1 MLLNLFWGIIM
12 TMKELGL
19 TLRGLSLLV
28 WPGLSVRP
36 FVDDDYDAELKTN
49 TQLAKEPA
57 AAIEKRRREY
67 EPEVRQRMGTFRW
80 GVWGSFLF
88 LLTAIIAAI
97 ILKLFWQASPN
108 AKVWLGGASIFVFA
122 WSTLARLG
130 RSATSMGGK
139 TALERVDLRVLWISY
154 WFGTAF
160 GTLALF

>member
-1 MLLNLFWGIIM
+1 LSFLGAIIM
-12 TMKELGL
+12 TIKELGL
-19 TLRGLSLLV
+19 TLRGLYLLV

-36 FVDDDYDAELKTN
+36 FVDDDYDAELKNN

-57 AAIEKRRREY
+57 AAIERRRREY
-67 EPEVRQRMGTFRW
+67 EPQVQQRMRTFRW

-88 LLTAIIAAI
+88 LLTAIVAAI
-97 ILKLFWQASPN
+97 VLKLFWQASPN

-130 RSATSMGGK
+130 RSATSMGGN
-139 TALERVDLRVLWISY
+139 TALERVDLRVLWIFY
-154 WFGTAF
+154 WFGTAL